1 MNSDLSQDLDVNL
14 DDDLSDDS
22 KFPILPTL
30 MTLGN
35 AICGLAAIGLATK
48 AIGVRL
54 ATEGMDSA
62 AALPLDPNAYEALRY
77 AGLLI
82 FLGML
87 FDALDGQVARLL
99 NQTSKFGM
107 ELDSLCDVITF
118 GVAPAFIMLFFADVF
133 HPRLMKGAAGIYTL
147 CAILRLAR
155 YNVEAEEGG
164 DTSYFRGLP
173 SPAAAGTI
181 ATFAMAMPD
190 IMHQKQAILESVNID
205 VHQLVMMI
213 VPPLTVILAWLMVS
227 YVRYPHLAKQLAKKK
242 SMKRHYFK
250 IVQIL
255 FAIIGALVFQEIA
268 LPVIFL
274 YYLIATPLINLW
286 RKIVGAKKKAPAEPA
301 EAYLKL

>member
-1 MNSDLSQDLDVNL
+1 MNDDVSKNLEDLE
-14 DDDLSDDS
+14 DDLSEDS

-54 ATEGMDSA
+54 AIEGTDKASVLA
-62 AALPLDPNAYEALRY
+62 PSDYDALRY
-77 AGLLI
+77 AGVLI

-118 GVAPAFIMLFFADVF
+118 GVAPAFIMLFFADHF

-155 YNVEAEEGG
+155 YNVEADEGG

-190 IMHQKQAILESVNID
+190 IMLQRDAILESISID
-205 VHQLVMMI
+205 VYKLVMMV
-213 VPPLTVILAWLMVS
+213 VPPLTVVLAWLMVS
-227 YVRYPHLAKQLAKKK
+227 TVRYPHLAKQLAKKK

-250 IVQIL
+250 IVQLL
-255 FAIIGALVFQEIA
+255 FAIIAALVFQEIA

-274 YYLIATPLINLW
+274 YYLMATPLTNLW
-286 RKIVGAKKKAPAEPA
+286 RKYFGGGSSTAAMTSE
-301 EAYLKL
+301 

>member
-1 MNSDLSQDLDVNL
+1 MNYDLPQDLEVNL
-14 DDDLSDDS
+14 EDDWSDDS

-35 AICGLAAIGLATK
+35 AICGLTAVGLATK
-48 AIGVRL
+48 AVGIRL
-54 ATEGMDSA
+54 AAESMENA
-62 AALPLDPNAYEALRY
+62 AALPLDPGAYEALRY
-77 AGLLI
+77 AGALI

-118 GVAPAFIMLFFADVF
+118 GVAPAFIMLFFADIF

-155 YNVEAEEGG
+155 YNVEADEDA

-190 IMHQKQAILESVNID
+190 IMLQRETILESASLD
-205 VHQLVMMI
+205 VYQLVMLV
-213 VPPLTVILAWLMVS
+213 VPPLTVVLAWLMVS
-227 YVRYPHLAKQLAKKK
+227 GIRYPHLAKQLAKKK

-255 FAIIGALVFQEIA
+255 FAVIFALVFQEIA

-274 YYLIATPLINLW
+274 YYLLATPLTNLW
-286 RKIVGAKKKAPAEPA
+286 RKFFGARDKALVKTAESS
-301 EAYLKL
+301 

>member
-1 MNSDLSQDLDVNL
+1 MNDDVSQNLEVDLE
-14 DDDLSDDS
+14 DDLSDDS

-54 ATEGMDSA
+54 AIEGTDKASVLA
-62 AALPLDPNAYEALRY
+62 PSDYDALRY
-77 AGLLI
+77 AGALI

-118 GVAPAFIMLFFADVF
+118 GVAPAFIMLFFADYF

-155 YNVEAEEGG
+155 YNVEADDGG

-190 IMHQKQAILESVNID
+190 IMLQKEAILESVSID
-205 VHQLVMMI
+205 VYQLVMMV
-213 VPPLTVILAWLMVS
+213 VPPLTVVLAWLMVS
-227 YVRYPHLAKQLAKKK
+227 TVRYPHLAKQLAKKK

-250 IVQIL
+250 IVQLL
-255 FAIIGALVFQEIA
+255 FAIIAALVFQEIA
-268 LPVIFL
+268 LPIIFL
-274 YYLIATPLINLW
+274 YYLMATPLTNQW
-286 RKIVGAKKKAPAEPA
+286 RRFFGGGSSTAPMTSE
-301 EAYLKL
+301 

>member
-1 MNSDLSQDLDVNL
+1 MQDNLSEELELNSN
-14 DDDLSDDS
+14 DDS
-22 KFPILPTL
+22 NFPILPTL

-35 AICGLAAIGLATK
+35 AICGLTAIGLATK
-48 AIGVRL
+48 AVGIQVAVAEGNLLASEVAQQGIDYNESIRL
-54 ATEGMDSA
+54 
-62 AALPLDPNAYEALRY
+62 

-118 GVAPAFIMLFFADVF
+118 GVAPAFIMLFFADEYASRF
-133 HPRLMKGAAGIYTL
+133 LKGAAGIYTL

-155 YNVEAEEGG
+155 YNVEAEEGA

-190 IMHQKQAILESVNID
+190 IVLHRESILETTNLD
-205 VHQLVMMI
+205 VLQIVMFLVP
-213 VPPLTVILAWLMVS
+213 VLTVILAWLMVS
-227 YVRYPHLAKQLAKKK
+227 GVPYPHLAKQLAKKK

-255 FAIIGALVFQEIA
+255 FAVIFALIFHELA

-274 YYLIATPLINLW
+274 YYLLTPFVLNLVRRFSKTKQKAT
-286 RKIVGAKKKAPAEPA
+286 VEST
-301 EAYLKL
+301 EASV

>member
-1 MNSDLSQDLDVNL
+1 MNKDLIEDLDVNL

-35 AICGLAAIGLATK
+35 AICGLTAIGLATK
-48 AIGVRL
+48 AVGVKL
-54 ATEGMDSA
+54 ASEGMQNVE
-62 AALPLDPNAYEALRY
+62 ALNLDPAAYEALRY
-77 AGLLI
+77 AGILI

-99 NQTSKFGM
+99 NQTSKFGL

-118 GVAPAFIMLFFADVF
+118 GVAPAFIMIFFGDIF
-133 HPRLMKGAAGIYTL
+133 HPRFMKGAAGIYTL

-155 YNVEAEEGG
+155 YNVEAEE
-164 DTSYFRGLP
+164 DSDSSYFRGLP

-190 IMHQKQAILESVNID
+190 IMLQRNVILESVNID
-205 VHQLVMMI
+205 LYQLVMI
-213 VPPLTVILAWLMVS
+213 VVPPLTVVLGWLMVS
-227 YVRYPHLAKQLAKKK
+227 GVRYPHLAKQLAQKK

-255 FAIIGALVFQEIA
+255 FAVIFALIFQEFA

-274 YYLIATPLINLW
+274 YYLAGSPLVNLCRRLVQA
-286 RKIVGAKKKAPAEPA
+286 RKKTSAEPA
-301 EAYLKL
+301 EA

>member
-1 MNSDLSQDLDVNL
+1 MNKDLSQELEVNL
-14 DDDLSDDS
+14 EDELSDES

-35 AICGLAAIGLATK
+35 AICGLTAIGLATK
-48 AIGVRL
+48 AVAPMVMI
-54 ATEGMDSA
+54 TEGVESPVA
-62 AALPLDPNAYEALRY
+62 SSLDPSAYEALRY
-77 AGLLI
+77 AGALI

-118 GVAPAFIMLFFADVF
+118 GVAPAFIMLFFSDIF

-155 YNVEAEEGG
+155 YNVEAEEHG
-164 DTSYFRGLP
+164 DTAYFRGLP

-190 IMHQKQAILESVNID
+190 IMLQRETILESVNID
-205 VHQLVMMI
+205 VYHLVMM
-213 VPPLTVILAWLMVS
+213 VVTPLTVILAWLMVS
-227 YVRYPHLAKQLAKKK
+227 GVRYPHLAKQLAKKK

-255 FAIIGALVFQEIA
+255 FAVIFALVFQEIA
-268 LPVIFL
+268 LPVICL
-274 YYLIATPLINLW
+274 YYLVSTPITNLW
-286 RKIVGAKKKAPAEPA
+286 RKLCGAKKEP
-301 EAYLKL
+301 

>member
-1 MNSDLSQDLDVNL
+1 MNDDVSQNLEDLE
-14 DDDLSDDS
+14 DDLSEDS

-54 ATEGMDSA
+54 AIEGTDKASVLA
-62 AALPLDPNAYEALRY
+62 PSDYDALRY
-77 AGLLI
+77 AGVLI

-118 GVAPAFIMLFFADVF
+118 GVAPAFIMLFFADHF

-155 YNVEAEEGG
+155 YNVEADNGG

-190 IMHQKQAILESVNID
+190 IMLQKEAILESVSID
-205 VHQLVMMI
+205 VYQLVMMV
-213 VPPLTVILAWLMVS
+213 VPPLTVVLAWLMVS
-227 YVRYPHLAKQLAKKK
+227 TVRYPHLAKQLAKKK

-250 IVQIL
+250 IVQLL
-255 FAIIGALVFQEIA
+255 FAIIAALVFQEIA

-274 YYLIATPLINLW
+274 YYLLATPLTNQW
-286 RKIVGAKKKAPAEPA
+286 RRFFSRGSSTAAMTSE
-301 EAYLKL
+301 

>member
-99 NQTSKFGM
+99 NQTSKF
-107 ELDSLCDVITF
+107 LSLIH
-118 GVAPAFIMLFFADVF
+118 I
-133 HPRLMKGAAGIYTL
+133 
-147 CAILRLAR
+147 
-155 YNVEAEEGG
+155 
-164 DTSYFRGLP
+164 
-173 SPAAAGTI
+173 
-181 ATFAMAMPD
+181 
-190 IMHQKQAILESVNID
+190 
-205 VHQLVMMI
+205 
-213 VPPLTVILAWLMVS
+213 
-227 YVRYPHLAKQLAKKK
+227 
-242 SMKRHYFK
+242 
-250 IVQIL
+250 
-255 FAIIGALVFQEIA
+255 
-268 LPVIFL
+268 
-274 YYLIATPLINLW
+274 
-286 RKIVGAKKKAPAEPA
+286 
-301 EAYLKL
+301 

>member
-1 MNSDLSQDLDVNL
+1 MNDQLPQELSLNLEDDV
-14 DDDLSDDS
+14 SEDS

-35 AICGLAAIGLATK
+35 AICGLTAIGLATK
-48 AIGVRL
+48 AVGFQVAVAEGGEL
-54 ATEGMDSA
+54 ATQLAQRSID
-62 AALPLDPNAYEALRY
+62 YESLRY

-87 FDALDGQVARLL
+87 FDALDGQVARML

-118 GVAPAFIMLFFADVF
+118 GVAPAFITLFFADEMPSRF
-133 HPRLMKGAAGIYTL
+133 LKGAAGIYTL

-155 YNVEAEEGG
+155 YNVEADEGA

-190 IMHQKQAILESVNID
+190 IIRQRETILETTNID
-205 VHQLVMMI
+205 LLRVVMFV
-213 VPPLTVILAWLMVS
+213 VPVLTVLLAWLMVS
-227 YVRYPHLAKQLAKKK
+227 GIQYPHLAKTLAKKK

-255 FAIIGALVFQEIA
+255 FAVIFALIFHELA

-274 YYLIATPLINLW
+274 YYLLTPFVQTLM
-286 RKIVGAKKKAPAEPA
+286 RKFSSVSIKASAETAKASG
-301 EAYLKL
+301 

>member
-1 MNSDLSQDLDVNL
+1 MNDDVSQDLEVNL
-14 DDDLSDDS
+14 EDELSDDS
-22 KFPILPTL
+22 NFPILPTL

-48 AIGVRL
+48 AIGARL
-54 ATEGMDSA
+54 AVEGTDKASA
-62 AALPLDPNAYEALRY
+62 LSLDPSAYEALRY
-77 AGLLI
+77 AGALI

-99 NQTSKFGM
+99 DQTSKFGM

-118 GVAPAFIMLFFADVF
+118 GVAPAFIMLFFADHF

-181 ATFAMAMPD
+181 ATFAMALPD
-190 IMHQKQAILESVNID
+190 IVLQKEAILESINID
-205 VHQLVMMI
+205 VYQLVMMV
-213 VPPLTVILAWLMVS
+213 VPPLTVVLAWLMVS
-227 YVRYPHLAKQLAKKK
+227 AVRYPHLAKQLAKKK

-250 IVQIL
+250 IVQLL
-255 FAIIGALVFQEIA
+255 FAIIAALVFQEIA
-268 LPVIFL
+268 LPIIFL
-274 YYLIATPLINLW
+274 YYLLATPLTNLW
-286 RKIVGAKKKAPAEPA
+286 RRYFVGRSTNSVVTSD
-301 EAYLKL
+301 